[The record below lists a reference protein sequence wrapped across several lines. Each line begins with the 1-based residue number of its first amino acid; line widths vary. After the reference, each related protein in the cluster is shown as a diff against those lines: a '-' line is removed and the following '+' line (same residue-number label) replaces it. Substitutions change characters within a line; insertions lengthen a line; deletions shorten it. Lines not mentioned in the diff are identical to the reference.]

1 MPPGSS
7 RRAAAAHLPIVPK
20 GGRQVGRTDQR
31 IDRRTD
37 QQSDLYGRVYAT
49 KKLMGERPQKP
60 QTPPPLVTK
69 TAFNRHIAVQF

>member
-31 IDRRTD
+31 IDQRTD
-37 QQSDLYGRVYAT
+37 QQSDLYGRMNAT
-49 KKLMGERPQKP
+49 KKLMGGGASEASDPA
-60 QTPPPLVTK
+60 PL
-69 TAFNRHIAVQF
+69 